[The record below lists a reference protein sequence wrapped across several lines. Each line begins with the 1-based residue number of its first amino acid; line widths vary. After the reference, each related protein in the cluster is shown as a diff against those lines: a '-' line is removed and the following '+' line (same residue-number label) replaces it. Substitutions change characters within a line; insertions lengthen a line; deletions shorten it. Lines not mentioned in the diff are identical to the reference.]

1 MSVVP
6 FQKPRRARGL
16 AKPPPSAPRPR
27 DEIALVSAL
36 AADDPSARAELFDL
50 HGPHV
55 QRVLA
60 RVLGHDSELAD
71 LLHEVFA
78 RALGQIDR
86 LNDPSA
92 LKAWLTSIAVFT
104 AREHIRRRM
113 RGRWL
118 RFFASEDL
126 PEIAVV
132 AAGEEVRESLRATYA
147 VLDRL
152 GVDDRIAFS
161 LRFIEGLELGDV
173 AAACGVSL
181 NTIKRR
187 LARAEKR
194 FVGLARREPSLR
206 EWLEGGT
213 RCDPE

>member
-6 FQKPRRARGL
+6 FKRNRDHGAARARVPLHACGDD
-16 AKPPPSAPRPR
+16 A
-27 DEIALVSAL
+27 ALVSAL
-36 AADDPSARAELFDL
+36 VRGDPAARAELFDR
-50 HGPHV
+50 HASHA

-60 RVLGHDSELAD
+60 RVLGHDAELAD

-78 RALGQIDR
+78 RALAQIDS
-86 LNDPSA
+86 LEDPAA
-92 LKAWLTSIAVFT
+92 LKWWLTTIAVFT
-104 AREHIRRRM
+104 AREHIRRRT

-118 RFFASEDL
+118 RFFASDELPDL
-126 PEIAVV
+126 PV
-132 AAGEEVRESLRATYA
+132 AGADEGVRESLRRTYA

-161 LRFIEGLELGDV
+161 LRFIEGLDLAEV

-194 FVGLARREPSLR
+194 FVALARREPALHD
-206 EWLEGGT
+206 WLERGT
-213 RCDPE
+213 RCQQT